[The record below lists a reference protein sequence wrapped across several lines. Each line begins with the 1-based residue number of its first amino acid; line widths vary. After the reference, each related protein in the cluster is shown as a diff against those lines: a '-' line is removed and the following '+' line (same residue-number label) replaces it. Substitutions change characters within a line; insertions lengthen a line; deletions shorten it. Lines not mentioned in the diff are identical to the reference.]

1 MAREVEGAAEPE
13 TGRIGRVRNAEIARQ
28 GKRSGSTL
36 GSSGVKLLAPLPL
49 LALAVPLA
57 ACGLT
62 GRHALGP
69 TVDTDG
75 RVGILYTA
83 GVGPMVRCDR
93 KLAVPIHAGLGAKTA
108 GLDDSHFSY
117 ELGAGVDW
125 MAAVAT
131 HSENLPMAPSVAG
144 ALPTALPSRLG
155 YRLGLRSAYL
165 RHGDARAIT
174 LGAAGALTYPLP
186 RRYMSLGA
194 EAACDA
200 LALRISDDAPIARCR
215 LSLVLDL
222 TNPHAFQSDTY
233 Y

>member
-1 MAREVEGAAEPE
+1 MRR
-13 TGRIGRVRNAEIARQ
+13 TR
-28 GKRSGSTL
+28 
-36 GSSGVKLLAPLPL
+36 L
-49 LALAVPLA
+49 LALLASLALLAPLA

-83 GVGPMVRCDR
+83 GVGPMLRCDR
-93 KLAVPIHAGLGAKTA
+93 KLAVPIQAGLGATTA
-108 GLDDSHFSY
+108 GLDSSHLAY

-125 MAAVAT
+125 MAAVAS
-131 HSENLPMAPSVAG
+131 HSENLPMTPSVAG
-144 ALPTALPSRLG
+144 ELPTAAASRWG
-155 YRLGLRSAYL
+155 YRLGLRSTYL

-174 LGAAGALTYPLP
+174 LGAAAALTYPLP
-186 RRYMSLGA
+186 QRYMSLGA
-194 EAACDA
+194 EAACDT

-222 TNPHAFQSDTY
+222 TNPHALQSDTY